1 MPHHILA
8 SSRSKMHLDPIAAA
22 RRSGV
27 SPSSLVMLWML
38 WHTMTQRTIMRQV
51 CQLIISIV
59 VVLVLQRSQHPIYVT
74 SMHLQKSHAYLRAK
88 EGIVHRGVGR
98 RSALGR
104 GTST

>member
-27 SPSSLVMLWML
+27 SPSSLVMLW
-38 WHTMTQRTIMRQV
+38 HTMTQRTRMRQV